1 MSLLEVRD
9 LSVYFGARRA
19 VDRVS
24 FSIDAGQKLALV
36 GESASGKTV
45 TALSTLRLIE
55 SARLSGEIL
64 FQGKDVLKMRTEELH
79 AMRGRDIAVIFQ
91 EPMTALNPI
100 YTVGAQIAESIEL
113 HTDLRGEASLREAV
127 AAMRRVGI
135 DDPETRARSYPHQLS
150 GGQRQRVAIAR
161 ALAVEPKVILADEP
175 ISMLDVS
182 IRLGILNLMLD
193 LKEQHDLA
201 FLYVTH
207 DIASARYV
215 ADEVMV
221 MYSGQIVEHGKTDD
235 VLLHPLHPYTQ
246 LLLSAVP
253 NPEAGL
259 RQSKLPP
266 RANRNLAPSH
276 VGCRFADRCALAI
289 DTCLDTPPALIELRP
304 SHFVRCPVVS
314 PS

>member
-1 MSLLEVRD
+1 VHARVLELLNQV
-9 LSVYFGARRA
+9 G
-19 VDRVS
+19 
-24 FSIDAGQKLALV
+24 LV
-36 GESASGKTV
+36 PP
-45 TALSTLRLIE
+45 
-55 SARLSGEIL
+55 
-64 FQGKDVLKMRTEELH
+64 EE
-79 AMRGRDIAVIFQ
+79 
-91 EPMTALNPI
+91 
-100 YTVGAQIAESIEL
+100 
-113 HTDLRGEASLREAV
+113 
-127 AAMRRVGI
+127 AA
-135 DDPETRARSYPHQLS
+135 AKYPHQLS

-235 VLLHPLHPYTQ
+235 VLLHPQHPYTQ

-266 RANRNLAPSH
+266 RADRHLAPSH

-289 DTCLDTPPALIELRP
+289 DSCLDTPPALLELRP
-304 SHFVRCPVVS
+304 NHFVRCPVVS